1 MRITAGDRE
10 MLMQAPTNDLEAW
23 RDNLKTARV
32 AAKLRD
38 WPPSPTLDA
47 LINILE
53 DEIETRAEEHLEARF
68 TQYLSGGRI

>member
-10 MLMQAPTNDLEAW
+10 MLMKAPTNDLEAW
-23 RDNLKTARV
+23 RDNLKKAQV
-32 AAKLRD
+32 VSKLQGAK
-38 WPPSPTLDA
+38 PSPTLNA

-68 TQYLSGGRI
+68 TQYLSGGRV